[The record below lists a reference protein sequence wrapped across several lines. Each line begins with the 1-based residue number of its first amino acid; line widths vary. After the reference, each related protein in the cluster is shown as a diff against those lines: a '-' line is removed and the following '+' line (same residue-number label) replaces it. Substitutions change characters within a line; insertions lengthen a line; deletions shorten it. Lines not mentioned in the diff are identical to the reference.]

1 MMTAMS
7 TRIEGH
13 AKVSGPKRFV
23 HTGKVDTHLVECF
36 DNVMVW
42 FDPQVSHPTQPV
54 VHSLNSPVTILIEE
68 KVVSPDESTKS
79 SFVGRYIT
87 IIH

>member
-13 AKVSGPKRFV
+13 AKIGGPERFV
-23 HTGKVDTHLVECF
+23 YSREVDTHLVECF
-36 DNVMVW
+36 NKVVSW
-42 FDPQVSHPTQPV
+42 FDSQVSHSAEPI

>member
-13 AKVSGPKRFV
+13 AKVGGPERFV
-23 HTGKVDTHLVECF
+23 YSREVDTHLVECF

-54 VHSLNSPVTILIEE
+54 VHPFDSPVTILIEE
-68 KVVSPDESTKS
+68 KVVSSDESTKS
-79 SFVGRYIT
+79 SFVGRDMRIT
-87 IIH
+87 H